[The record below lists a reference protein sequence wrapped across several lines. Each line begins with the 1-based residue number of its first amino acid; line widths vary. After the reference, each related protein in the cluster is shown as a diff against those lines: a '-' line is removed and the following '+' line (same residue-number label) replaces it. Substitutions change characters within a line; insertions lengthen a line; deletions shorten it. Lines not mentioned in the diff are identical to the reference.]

1 MRGVLL
7 GPTHITVTKKK
18 EFDWTVV
25 KPSVELVISQ
35 FFDAKIPIVRP
46 GTVETLTPPVRTEG
60 EESIEKRITDL
71 VEERVRPFVQQDGGD
86 VEFVSFD
93 SDSGLVKLRLCGSC
107 SGCPKSNITLKHGIE
122 RMLRHY
128 VPEVTAVMDVAP
140 PPQPAGSEEEREKG
154 KEFGP

>member
-1 MRGVLL
+1 MQSVLL

-18 EFDWTVV
+18 EFDWSVV

-46 GTVETLTPPVRTEG
+46 GVIETVNPPTQKEG
-60 EESIEKRITDL
+60 EDSVEKRITDL
-71 VEERVRPFVQQDGGD
+71 MEERVRPFVQQDGGD

-93 SDSGLVKLRLCGSC
+93 PDSGLVKLRLCGSC

-128 VPEVTAVMDVAP
+128 VPEVTAVMDVSP
-140 PPQPAGSEEEREKG
+140 PPAPAATEEAQEKA